1 VSGAFGFTGLL
12 VFVCVAAGCGASLEQ
27 LRNREDCY
35 FRAESDAQVRVD
47 LECKDGFAAC
57 ASKDDIMAQLK
68 AAQEAC
74 K

>member
-12 VFVCVAAGCGASLEQ
+12 VFVCVAAGCG
-27 LRNREDCY
+27 
-35 FRAESDAQVRVD
+35 
-47 LECKDGFAAC
+47 
-57 ASKDDIMAQLK
+57 DIMAQLK

>member
-1 VSGAFGFTGLL
+1 VIGAQLFTGIL
-12 VFVCVAAGCGASLEQ
+12 VLVCVAAGCGASLEQ
-27 LRNREDCY
+27 LRGREDCY

-57 ASKDDIMAQLK
+57 ASKDDIMAELK
-68 AAQEAC
+68 RNQEAC